1 MRILFGV
8 LGLLIV
14 VSIVLNVARKQLQA
28 VGELSTTVVPATT
41 VGIEAAAVPAPR
53 ADRAGRLDAFPG
65 AGAADPSAMTV
76 PQQSQN
82 LQNQV
87 RSNVNQ
93 MMQNAPA
100 RAEGQ

>member
-28 VGELSTTVVPATT
+28 VGDLSTTVVPA
-41 VGIEAAAVPAPR
+41 AAIGTEPAADPAPR
-53 ADRAGRLDAFPG
+53 GDRGSRLDAFPG
-65 AGAADPSAMTV
+65 AGAADPTVTTV

-87 RSNVNQ
+87 RDRVNQ
-93 MMQNAPA
+93 TMQNAPS

>member
-28 VGELSTTVVPATT
+28 VGSVTSSAP
-41 VGIEAAAVPAPR
+41 AAATADPTAPAG
-53 ADRAGRLDAFPG
+53 ARAGRLDAFPG
-65 AGAADPSAMTV
+65 AAAADSTGLTV
-76 PQQSQN
+76 PQQSQS
-82 LQNQV
+82 LQNRV
-87 RSNVNQ
+87 ANDVNRALQ
-93 MMQNAPA
+93 SAPS

>member
-14 VSIVLNVARKQLQA
+14 VSIVLSVARKQLQA
-28 VGELSTTVVPATT
+28 VGNLPSSVPAA
-41 VGIEAAAVPAPR
+41 VADGEAPPKGAAAG
-53 ADRAGRLDAFPG
+53 DRAGRLDAFPG
-65 AGAADPSAMTV
+65 AAAADTSGLTV

-82 LQNQV
+82 LQNKV
-87 RSNVNQ
+87 ANDVNRI
-93 MMQNAPA
+93 MQNAPA

>member
-14 VSIVLNVARKQLQA
+14 VSIVLSVARKQLQA
-28 VGELSTTVVPATT
+28 VSSLPTTPVLVDGAPAQ
-41 VGIEAAAVPAPR
+41 APAPSGE
-53 ADRAGRLDAFPG
+53 RAGRLDAFPG
-65 AGAADPSAMTV
+65 AVAADPSGLTV

-82 LQNQV
+82 LQNKV
-87 RSNVNQ
+87 ANDVNRI
-93 MMQNAPA
+93 MQNAPS